1 MPVEHA
7 SQPFRAVIGLGNP
20 GSEYAGTRH
29 NMGFMLL
36 ERFLDKLPGRWEKV
50 HQLESFCCYGNF
62 RGGKLILQM
71 PLTYMNNSGRA
82 VAALLRKEAIDPS
95 EMLVV
100 YDDMDLELGRLRLR
114 RGGSAGG
121 HHGVES
127 IIAELNGS
135 GAFARLRLGIGHGG
149 ANTIDHV
156 LSRFTAEEA
165 VIADA
170 VLVQAE
176 KALRMALCRGL
187 SAAMNECNGWSYA
200 APEAA
205 EAPAE
210 KQES

>member
-1 MPVEHA
+1 MPVDRV

-36 ERFLDKLPGRWEKV
+36 ERLLNRLPGSWEKV
-50 HQLESFCCYGNF
+50 HQLESFCYYGRF

-82 VAALLRKEAIDPS
+82 VAALLRRESVAPS

-127 IIAELNGS
+127 IIAELNGES
-135 GAFARLRLGIGHGG
+135 GFARLRLGIGHG
-149 ANTIDHV
+149 ADTIDHV

-165 VIADA
+165 VIAEA
-170 VLVQAE
+170 VLEQAE
-176 KALRMALCRGL
+176 KALLLALSRGL
-187 SAAMNECNGWSYA
+187 NAAMNECNGWSYA
-200 APEAA
+200 VPETA

>member
-1 MPVEHA
+1 MPVDRV

-29 NMGFMLL
+29 NMGFTLL
-36 ERFLDKLPGRWEKV
+36 ERLLNRLPGSWEKV
-50 HQLESFCCYGNF
+50 HQLESFCYYGRF

-82 VAALLRKEAIDPS
+82 VAALLRRESIAPS
-95 EMLVV
+95 EALVV

-127 IIAELNGS
+127 IIAELNGD
-135 GAFARLRLGIGHGG
+135 GGFARLRLGIGHG
-149 ANTIDHV
+149 ADTIDHV

-165 VIADA
+165 VVAEA
-170 VLVQAE
+170 VLEQAE
-176 KALRMALCRGL
+176 KALLLALSRGVN
-187 SAAMNECNGWSYA
+187 AAMNEFNGWSYA
-200 APEAA
+200 APETA
-205 EAPAE
+205 ETPAE

>member
-1 MPVEHA
+1 LPVDRV

-29 NMGFMLL
+29 NMGFTLL
-36 ERFLDKLPGRWEKV
+36 ERLLNRLPGSWEKV
-50 HQLESFCCYGNF
+50 HQLESFCYYGRF

-82 VAALLRKEAIDPS
+82 VAALLRRESIAPS
-95 EMLVV
+95 EALVV

-127 IIAELNGS
+127 IIAELNGD
-135 GAFARLRLGIGHGG
+135 GGFARLRLGIGHG
-149 ANTIDHV
+149 ADTIDHV

-165 VIADA
+165 VVAEA
-170 VLVQAE
+170 VLEQAE
-176 KALRMALCRGL
+176 KALLLALSRGVN
-187 SAAMNECNGWSYA
+187 AAMNEFNGWSYA
-200 APEAA
+200 APETA
-205 EAPAE
+205 ETPAE

>member
-1 MPVEHA
+1 MPVDHA

-36 ERFLDKLPGRWEKV
+36 ERFLSHLPGSWEKV
-50 HQLESFCCYGNF
+50 HQLESFCYYGRF
-62 RGGKLILQM
+62 RGGKLIFQM
-71 PLTYMNNSGRA
+71 PLTYMNNSGLA
-82 VAALLRKEAIDPS
+82 VAALLRKEAVAPS

-127 IIAELNGS
+127 IIAELNGED
-135 GAFARLRLGIGHGG
+135 GFARLRLGIGHGG
-149 ANTIDHV
+149 ANTVDHV

-165 VIADA
+165 VVAEA
-170 VLVQAE
+170 VLEQAE
-176 KALRMALCRGL
+176 KALQLALCRGL
-187 SAAMNECNGWSYA
+187 STAMNEFNGWSCS

-210 KQES
+210 KREL